1 MKKSGYIEL
10 LLIGTAVTVFSISKS
25 NEKEVVRQ
33 EYYAKEDC
41 VRDWGDAEEYCQ
53 ETITHS
59 GGRLYYGPR
68 YYWDRDL
75 GKPVEVKPDGNTR
88 VLSDVSNVTDT
99 GSSHGK
105 SEHLGSYSRGGFG
118 STARGFTAGG

>member
-10 LLIGTAVTVFSISKS
+10 LLIGTAVTVFAISKS
-25 NEKEVVRQ
+25 NEKDVVRQ

-41 VRDWGDAEEYCQ
+41 VRDWGDADDYCQ
-53 ETITHS
+53 ETISHS

-75 GKPVEVKPDGNTR
+75 GKPVEVKSDGSTR
-88 VLSDVSNVTDT
+88 VLSDVSNVSDS
-99 GSSHGK
+99 GSLHAK
-105 SEHLGSYSRGGFG
+105 PEYVGSYSRGGFG